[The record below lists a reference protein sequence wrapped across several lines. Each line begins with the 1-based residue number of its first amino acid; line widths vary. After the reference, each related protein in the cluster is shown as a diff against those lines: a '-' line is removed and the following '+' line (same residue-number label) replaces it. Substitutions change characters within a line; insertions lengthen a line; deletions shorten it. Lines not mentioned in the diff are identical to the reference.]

1 MFKDVRHITIFCGN
15 LGSGKTEI
23 AINFALALKS
33 TKKPVSLVDIDIVNP
48 YFRSRIVRDYLIKKG
63 LKVICP
69 TGELAGADVPALP
82 PSILGVLENPEIN
95 GVFDVGGDDIGA
107 TALGRFKPYLP
118 EGSYNLYF
126 VVNTRRPFTRNVK
139 GILKYLSSIEK
150 ASRLK
155 VTALVNN
162 SNLGPETDMETVI
175 SGHETV
181 TRAARELGV
190 PVAFAASL
198 RNLAPGLREKLG
210 IPVLPLDLNMQPP
223 WNSPV
228 GEQAN
233 IHLKIPGE
241 RFFK

>member
-23 AINFALALKS
+23 SINFALALKS
-33 TKKPVSLVDIDIVNP
+33 KADNVSLVDIDIVNP
-48 YFRSRIVRDYLIKKG
+48 YFRSRIVRDYLTEKG
-63 LKVICP
+63 LNVVCP
-69 TGELAGADVPALP
+69 IGELAGADVPALP
-82 PSILGVLENPEIN
+82 PSILGVLENPEVN

-107 TALGRFKPYLP
+107 RVLGRFKPYLP

-126 VVNTRRPFTRNVK
+126 VVNTNRPFTRDVE
-139 GILKYLSSIEK
+139 GILKYVQSIEK

-162 SNLGPETDMETVI
+162 SNLGSETGIETVI
-175 SGHETV
+175 TGNEII
-181 TRAARELGV
+181 TRVSNKLNV
-190 PVAFAASL
+190 PVAFVASM
-198 RNLAPGLREKLG
+198 RHLAPGLREKLG
-210 IPVLPLDLNMQPP
+210 IPVLPLDLAMQPP
-223 WNSPV
+223 WNSPL

-241 RFFK
+241 KFF